1 MSAIALPFSFSNA
14 ELEHVPLV
22 CFHENGNSTGFCS
35 RARCFDGWECNLN
48 LGQLKQKEIW
58 RKQVNSRLH
67 WIALDA
73 LMPYRFP
80 DRTAETRSS
89 SSAVGVQP
97 DTSWELGFIEFVSS
111 ILIDTTFSDWYRIGG
126 SFKTN
131 VAAVSLVIRQT
142 WQPSW
147 CWNLLT
153 TLYWVLRDGKSYLW
167 KKPWE
172 LSFRTF
178 EGNIRIKNNLLC

>member
-1 MSAIALPFSFSNA
+1 MLWC
-14 ELEHVPLV
+14 L
-22 CFHENGNSTGFCS
+22 
-35 RARCFDGWECNLN
+35 
-48 LGQLKQKEIW
+48 
-58 RKQVNSRLH
+58 
-67 WIALDA
+67 
-73 LMPYRFP
+73 YRFP

-126 SFKTN
+126 SFKAN
-131 VAAVSLVIRQT
+131 VAAVSSVIRQT

-172 LSFRTF
+172 LSFRTL
-178 EGNIRIKNNLLC
+178 EGNIRIKNNFLRYFFFQIHNYHDHLFWWERSLFSYIWVYVVTSHWLCNRS